1 MKITY
6 KNSLLC
12 ASVSMLLVM
21 VSCKNEQQ
29 NEAVIIPGIVVEN
42 MDNTVLPNDDFYK
55 YVNGNWLENTEIPED
70 RSSWGSFYELYIK
83 TSEDALVIL
92 NEAIEAEKS
101 KVLKDAE
108 VNFKNVSD
116 QTKAVYLYESIMDTV
131 KRNEQGLAPIKPYL
145 AKIDEIKNVN
155 DLQKF
160 LIESEP
166 LGGGGYFGFSVGT
179 DLKDSNMNIAYLGAA
194 GLGLIRDY
202 YVDQDNDTKLK
213 REKYVAHI
221 AKMLQ
226 FFGGSDA
233 DAMENA
239 KKIVAYETKLAEP
252 RMTKED
258 SRDDRK
264 RYNPTSIE
272 ELSKMTPSIDWK
284 GYFKGIG
291 VQGLDTII
299 VSELNYMRALEDV
312 FTSNSIDDAK
322 LYLKWTAIDRAA
334 AKLSTDL
341 EDTNWEFYS
350 KTLRGAKKQR
360 PRDESALGTLN
371 STIGEALGKLYV
383 EKKFP
388 PEAKAKA
395 EKMIGNV
402 MKAYEGRI
410 NNLDWMTPETK
421 VKAIEKLN
429 KMTVKIG
436 YPDKWKDYT
445 NLEVIG
451 VDQNGSYFTNM
462 QSVSKWNFQEDLD
475 KLGKPVD
482 KSEWYLAP
490 QVVNA
495 YFNPVNNEIV
505 FPAAILQPP
514 FYNYQADEAIN
525 YGGIGAVIGHE
536 ISHSFDDSGSRY
548 DADGNLNNWWTDED
562 LENFTALGD
571 KLVEQYNGVEVL
583 PELFINGKFTL
594 GENIGDLGGVNA
606 AYDGL
611 QIYLSENGRPDDI
624 DGFTAEQRFY
634 ISWATIWR
642 SKIREEALR
651 NQIKSDSHSPDQ
663 FRGFMPLQNVDS
675 FYEAFEIVEGD
686 NMYLTP
692 EERVKIW

>member
-70 RSSWGSFYELYIK
+70 RSSWGSFYIK

-145 AKIDEIKNVN
+145 AKIDEIKDVN

-291 VQGLDTII
+291 VQDLDTII

-611 QIYLSENGRPDDI
+611 QIYLSENGRPEDI